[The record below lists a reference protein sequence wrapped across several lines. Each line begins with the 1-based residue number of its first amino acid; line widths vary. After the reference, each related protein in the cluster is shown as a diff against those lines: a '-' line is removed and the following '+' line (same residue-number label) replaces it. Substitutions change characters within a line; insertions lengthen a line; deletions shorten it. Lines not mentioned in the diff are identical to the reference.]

1 MTTQQPPAG
10 ETHTVDNIGT
20 ELVGHNV
27 FSSDQALVDAVRR
40 HGGAWGDRELTAFG
54 ALLGEPDTQRDGQ
67 LANAFPP
74 RLETHDRFGRRI
86 DLVEYHEAYHRL
98 MHTSMAAGLHGAPWE
113 APRAGAHVVRGAKAS
128 MMAQVEA
135 GHGCPITMTFA
146 SIPSLRCQP
155 ELAARFEAKVVSRQY
170 DSSNRP
176 IAEKASITVGMG
188 MTEKQGGSDVRAN
201 TTVAQPIA
209 GESEGLHALTGHKW
223 FLSAP
228 MCDLFLV
235 LAQAEDGLSCFAVP
249 RWRDDGSKNPLQ
261 IVRLKDKMGNRS
273 NASSEVEFRDAHG
286 WLVGEPG
293 RGVATIIEMVSLT
306 RFDCMGG
313 SAGNMRAGV
322 AHAIHHCRQR
332 SAFGAPLIKQ
342 PLMRNV
348 LGDLALEY
356 EAAIA
361 FHARMGAALDAKDQS
376 DHERELARLC
386 TALGK
391 YWVCKRAPRH
401 AYEVMECIGGSGVME
416 NSIFPR
422 LYREAVINPIWEGS
436 GNVQCLDVLRA
447 MQRQPAVLDTYLE
460 ALAAASGG
468 NATFDQTVQALK
480 QSLAHLAGSEASEQ
494 QFAARRLVER
504 MAVLFQASLLIQ
516 HAPAPIADAWCAS
529 RLMPDGGS
537 QYGTL
542 ADPVAVDVLLE
553 RADPS
558 VSATLPSQSAAAA

>member
-1 MTTQQPPAG
+1 MNTPSHPVG
-10 ETHTVDNIGT
+10 ETHAV
-20 ELVGHNV
+20 ENV
-27 FSSDQALVDAVRR
+27 ASDLAGYNLFGSDQAMVDAVLR
-40 HGGAWGDRELTAFG
+40 HGGGWGGDALTRFG
-54 ALLGEPDTQRDGQ
+54 AALGDAATLRDGH
-67 LANAFPP
+67 LANAYPP
-74 RLETHDRFGRRI
+74 KLETHDRFGRRI
-86 DLVEYHEAYHRL
+86 DLIEYHEAYHRL
-98 MHTSMAAGLHGAPWE
+98 MRTSMAAGLHGAPWE
-113 APRAGAHVVRGAKAS
+113 QARSGGHVVRGAMTS

-146 SIPSLRCQP
+146 SIPSLRCTP
-155 ELAARFEAKVVSRQY
+155 DLAARFEAKVLNREY
-170 DSSNRP
+170 DPSNRP
-176 IAEKASITVGMG
+176 IADKSSITVGMG

-201 TTVAQPIA
+201 STQAVPVGGA
-209 GESEGLHALTGHKW
+209 EDDLYALTGHKW

-228 MCDLFLV
+228 MCDLFLM
-235 LAQAEDGLSCFAVP
+235 LAQTPEGLSCFAVP

-261 IVRLKDKMGNRS
+261 IIRLKDKMGNRS
-273 NASSEVEFRDAHG
+273 NASSEVEMRGAHG

-313 SAGNMRAGV
+313 SAGNMRAGL
-322 AHAIHHCRQR
+322 ANAIHHCTQR
-332 SAFGAPLIKQ
+332 SAFGAPLINQ

-348 LGDLALEY
+348 LADLALEY

-361 FHARMGAALDAKDQS
+361 FHARMAAALDARDQS
-376 DHERELARLC
+376 DEDRELARLC

-447 MQRQPAVLDTYLE
+447 MSRQPAVVDAYLR
-460 ALAAASGG
+460 ALQLAAGGHEAFDRSVKALQATLGASAGLD
-468 NATFDQTVQALK
+468 AQAR
-480 QSLAHLAGSEASEQ
+480 
-494 QFAARRLVER
+494 QFGARQLVEH

-516 HAPAPIADAWCAS
+516 HAPHAVADAWCSS
-529 RLMPDGGS
+529 RLGGTLGS

-542 ADPVAVDVLLE
+542 ADQAAVDVLLE
-553 RADPS
+553 RADP
-558 VSATLPSQSAAAA
+558 ATAAELPSRAAA

>member
-1 MTTQQPPAG
+1 MNKRPTPDG
-10 ETHTVDNIGT
+10 ETHAVENVASDLDNYN
-20 ELVGHNV
+20 LYA
-27 FSSDQALVDAVRR
+27 SDQALVDAVQR
-40 HGGAWGDRELTAFG
+40 HGGEAGQG
-54 ALLGEPDTQRDGQ
+54 ALLDFGARLGTADMLRDAH
-67 LANAFPP
+67 LANAYPP
-74 RLETHDRFGRRI
+74 KLETHDRFGKRI
-86 DLVEYHEAYHRL
+86 DLIEYHEAYHRL
-98 MHTSMAAGLHGAPWE
+98 MRTSMAAGLHGAPWE
-113 APRAGAHVVRGAKAS
+113 KPGRGAHVVRGAMTS

-155 ELAARFEAKVVSRQY
+155 QLAERFEAKVLNRAY
-170 DSSNRP
+170 DPSNRP
-176 IAEKASITVGMG
+176 IADKASITIGMG

-201 TTVAQPIA
+201 STLAELVS
-209 GESEGLHALTGHKW
+209 GESEGLYALTGHKW

-235 LAQAEDGLSCFAVP
+235 LAQTDGGLSCFAVP
-249 RWRDDGSKNPLQ
+249 RWRDDGSKNPLH
-261 IVRLKDKMGNRS
+261 IIRLKDKMGNRS
-273 NASSEVEFRDAHG
+273 NASSEVELRGAHG

-313 SAGNMRAGV
+313 SAGNMRAGL
-322 AHAIHHCRQR
+322 ANAIHHCTQR
-332 SAFGAPLIKQ
+332 SAFGAPLIQQ

-348 LGDLALEY
+348 LADLALEY
-356 EAAIA
+356 EGAIA
-361 FHARMGAALDAKDQS
+361 FHARMAAALDAREQS
-376 DHERELARLC
+376 DDDRELARLC

-416 NSIFPR
+416 NSMFPR

-447 MQRQPAVLDTYLE
+447 MRRQPGVVDAYFGALS
-460 ALAAASGG
+460 LAAGG
-468 NATFDQTVQALK
+468 HAGFDQGVTALK
-480 QSLAHLAGSEASEQ
+480 QTLAALTSADPASQ
-494 QFAARRLVER
+494 QFAARRLVEQ

-516 HAPAPIADAWCAS
+516 HAPLAIADAWCAN
-529 RLMPDGGS
+529 RLGGTGMS

-542 ADPVAVDVLLE
+542 QDTAAVELLLR

-558 VSATLPSQSAAAA
+558 HVASVQTAAAAA

>member
-1 MTTQQPPAG
+1 MNTQSVPVG
-10 ETHTVDNIGT
+10 ETHAVDNVAS
-20 ELVGHNV
+20 ELTGYNL
-27 FSSDQALVDAVRR
+27 FGSDQAMVDAVLR
-40 HGGAWGDRELTAFG
+40 HGGAWGADQLTGFG
-54 ALLGEPDTQRDGQ
+54 AKLGNADTLRDGH
-67 LANAFPP
+67 LANAYPP
-74 RLETHDRFGRRI
+74 KLETHDRFGRRI
-86 DLVEYHEAYHRL
+86 DLIEYHEAYHRL
-98 MHTSMAAGLHGAPWE
+98 MQTSMAAGLHGAPWE
-113 APRAGAHVVRGAKAS
+113 QARSGGHVVRGAMTS

-146 SIPSLRCQP
+146 SIPSLRCTP
-155 ELAARFEAKVVSRQY
+155 ALAARFEAKVLDRDY
-170 DSSNRP
+170 DPSNRP
-176 IAEKASITVGMG
+176 IADKTSITVGMG

-201 TTVAQPIA
+201 STRAEPVGSADD
-209 GESEGLHALTGHKW
+209 GLYALTGHKW

-228 MCDLFLV
+228 MCDLFLM
-235 LAQAEDGLSCFAVP
+235 LAQTPEGLSCFAVP

-261 IVRLKDKMGNRS
+261 IIRLKDKMGNRS
-273 NASSEVEFRDAHG
+273 NASSEVEMRGAHG

-313 SAGNMRAGV
+313 SAGNMRAGL
-322 AHAIHHCRQR
+322 ANAIHHCTHR
-332 SAFGAPLIKQ
+332 SAFGSPLINQ

-348 LGDLALEY
+348 LADLALEY

-361 FHARMGAALDAKDQS
+361 FHARMAAALDARDQS
-376 DHERELARLC
+376 DGDRELARLC

-447 MQRQPAVLDTYLE
+447 MSRQPAVVDAYLG
-460 ALAAASGG
+460 ALQLASGG
-468 NATFDQTVQALK
+468 HDAFDRSVKALQTTLGASAGLDAQAR
-480 QSLAHLAGSEASEQ
+480 
-494 QFAARRLVER
+494 QFGARQLVEH

-516 HAPAPIADAWCAS
+516 HAPQTIADAWCNS
-529 RLMPDGGS
+529 RLGGAVAS

-542 ADPVAVDVLLE
+542 ADTAAVEVLLQ
-553 RADPS
+553 RADP
-558 VSATLPSQSAAAA
+558 AQAAELPSRAAA

>member
-1 MTTQQPPAG
+1 MTDIETPPG
-10 ETHTVDNIGT
+10 ETHAVNNVAD
-20 ELVGHNV
+20 ELNGYNA
-27 FSSDQALVDAVRR
+27 FASDQALVDAVTR
-40 HGGAWGDRELTAFG
+40 HGGGWGRDELHAFG
-54 ALLGEPDTQRDGQ
+54 ARLGATETLRDAH
-67 LANAFPP
+67 LANAYPP
-74 RLETHDRFGRRI
+74 KLETHDRFGRRI
-86 DLVEYHEAYHRL
+86 DLIEYHEAYHRL
-98 MHTSMAAGLHGAPWE
+98 MRTSMAAGLHGMPWE
-113 APRAGAHVVRGAKAS
+113 QVNKPGAHVVRGALTS

-146 SIPSLRCQP
+146 SIPSLRHRP
-155 ELAARFEAKVVSRQY
+155 ELAARLEAKVLHRDY
-170 DSSNRP
+170 DPSNRP
-176 IAEKASITVGMG
+176 MADKASITVGMG

-201 TTVAQPIA
+201 TTQATALP
-209 GESEGLHALTGHKW
+209 GNDGLYALTGHKW

-228 MCDLFLV
+228 MCDLFLM
-235 LAQAEDGLSCFAVP
+235 LAQTPEGLSCFAVP

-261 IVRLKDKMGNRS
+261 IIRLKDKMGNRS
-273 NASSEVEFRDAHG
+273 NASSEVELRDAHG
-286 WLVGEPG
+286 WIIGEPG

-322 AHAIHHCRQR
+322 ANAIHHCKQR
-332 SAFGAPLIKQ
+332 SAFGASLIQQ

-348 LGDLALEY
+348 LADLALEY

-361 FHARMGAALDAKDQS
+361 FHARMAAALDARDQS
-376 DHERELARLC
+376 DDDRELARLC

-447 MQRQPAVLDTYLE
+447 ISRQPTVIDAY
-460 ALAAASGG
+460 LAALQKTAGG
-468 NATFDQTVQALK
+468 HDAFDRGVQAVK
-480 QSLAHLAGSEASEQ
+480 QSLGALAGADMQTQ
-494 QFAARRLVER
+494 QFAARRLVEQ

-516 HAPAPIADAWCAS
+516 HAPQTVADAWCGS
-529 RLMPDGGS
+529 RLAGDGLS

-542 ADPVAVDVLLE
+542 ADNHAVETLLQ
-553 RADPS
+553 RADP
-558 VSATLPSQSAAAA
+558 ATEADLPAQAAAA